1 MNTSVDRERAAR
13 MLMRVEKGAFASRLL
28 ASIRSAGVR
37 TRGIT
42 RFQLT
47 SITNGAISNPSVS
60 ATEPCLF
67 RSFPLAPLCRRLQVP
82 HELMARGVY
91 REQLVLL
98 VDDAAVHRVIED
110 TFAR

>member
-1 MNTSVDRERAAR
+1 MLKAAR
-13 MLMRVEKGAFASRLL
+13 GRGIAPQSLPRFCHESNRIDLIETDA
-28 ASIRSAGVR
+28 AGVR

-47 SITNGAISNPSVS
+47 SIAIGAISNPSVS